1 MGRNDENQIV
11 AGELP
16 TGVLLEN
23 DGLTAE
29 TAPPKSIEA
38 FTAGYDRL

>member
-1 MGRNDENQIV
+1 MARNVENQIV
-11 AGELP
+11 AGDP
-16 TGVLLEN
+16 PNGVLLEN
-23 DGLTAE
+23 DGMTAE